1 VKIHRAAIVTAGG
14 NLPVPVGNAGA
25 TYRERRALV
34 LRLFDDDGRMG
45 QGEASPLPG
54 YSPDD
59 DLERVRQALSSEPWR
74 TLRSIDERAPLIPQ
88 VRHVTGLIDPG
99 LPSARFAIETALLDL
114 LGQRAGRPVHDILSG
129 GAPAGTVALSRLVD
143 AEAIDGLLAAAR
155 AAQEAGIRTLKVKI
169 GRRFEAELA
178 MLRGLRSE
186 LGYGL
191 ALRLDANRSFPSGEA
206 KARLAALVGIAPEL
220 IEEPVPP
227 DELERVH
234 PSPIPI
240 ALDESLAGDEGPAR
254 LSRLAAAGVC
264 KWVILKPTLLGG
276 AIACIEVA
284 RRARAAGVEPIVS
297 HTFEGPIA
305 MAAAAALA
313 VALPPPRHAAG
324 LDRHPGLIA
333 FGDVEVR
340 SITATHVVPDDAPGL
355 AVTTGPTW

>member
-1 VKIHRAAIVTAGG
+1 MKIRRAAIVTAGG
-14 NLPVPVGNAGA
+14 NLPVPVGSAGR

-45 QGEASPLPG
+45 QGEAAPLPG

-59 DLERVRQALSSEPWR
+59 LERVREAISAEPWR
-74 TLRSIDERAPLIPQ
+74 TLRSIDERAPLLSQ
-88 VRHVTGLIDPG
+88 VRHITGRVDPD

-114 LGQRAGRPVHDILSG
+114 LGQRAGRPVHDILAS
-129 GAPAGTVALSRLVD
+129 GAPVGTVPLSRLVD
-143 AEAIDGLLAAAR
+143 AEAVDGLLEAAR
-155 AAQEAGIRTLKVKI
+155 AAHEAGIRTLKVKI
-169 GRRFEAELA
+169 GRKFEAELA
-178 MLRGLRSE
+178 MLRALRAD
-186 LGYGL
+186 LGYGM
-191 ALRLDANRSFPSGEA
+191 ALRLDANRSFPVDEA
-206 KARLAALVGIAPEL
+206 VARLAALAGIAPEL

-234 PSPIPI
+234 PSPVPI
-240 ALDESLAGDEGPAR
+240 ALDESLAGEEGPAR

-276 AIACIEVA
+276 ALACMEVA

-297 HTFEGPIA
+297 HTFDGPIA

-324 LDRHPGLIA
+324 LDRHPGFVA

-340 SITATHVVPDDAPGL
+340 SITATHVVPDEAPGL
-355 AVTTGPTW
+355 AITTGPTW